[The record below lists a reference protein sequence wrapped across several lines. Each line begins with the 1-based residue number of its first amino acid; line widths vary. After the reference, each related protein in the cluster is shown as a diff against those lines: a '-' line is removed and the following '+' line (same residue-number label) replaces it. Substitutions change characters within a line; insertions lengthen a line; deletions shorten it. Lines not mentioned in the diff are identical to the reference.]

1 MSSRSK
7 RKNTRRHKT
16 LVERKQM
23 ATHYIACDDL
33 SQSLKHHGIQ
43 GQKWGVQNGPPY
55 PLEPGDHSAAEKR
68 ENAGKYGI
76 SSSAAGGPP
85 TGPKEGIDKK
95 KLAIGIGATIGAVA
109 VIGGVTAGA
118 VYYSK
123 NKEQCNASLNSIKTE
138 FLNNPNIKSI
148 TNNIE
153 ANRAYR
159 AEEKR
164 IKERDDSIRKGI
176 EEGKNDILAK
186 YKTEEDFYKLL
197 SNPRIAR
204 TAKVMEV
211 IAKDMDSKGLKYNT
225 VSAKVMSDRQ
235 IKAKL
240 TKQNQDANKE
250 LNKSKSFKAVEKVG
264 EKTGNVTDIVR
275 KVVKPVNDVNNAKN
289 TLLGGITAGVGL
301 VAAGKSLYG
310 YVKNKA
316 GKEPAGK
323 KATLKDEEKKNNK

>member
-1 MSSRSK
+1 MSSRPK
-7 RKNTRRHKT
+7 RKNTRRYKT

-85 TGPKEGIDKK
+85 TGPKEGIDKR

-148 TNNIE
+148 TNKIE
-153 ANRAYR
+153 ADRAYR
-159 AEEKR
+159 AAEKR
-164 IKERDDSIRKGI
+164 IKERDDSIRRGI

-204 TAKVMEV
+204 TTKAMEA
-211 IAKDMDSKGLKYNT
+211 IAKDMDSKGLNYKT

-250 LNKSKSFKAVEKVG
+250 LNKPKVFKAVEKAADKVG
-264 EKTGNVTDIVR
+264 EKTGAVTDIAR
-275 KVVKPVNDVNNAKN
+275 KIVKPVNDINNAKN
-289 TLLGGITAGVGL
+289 SLLGGVAAGVGL
-301 VAAGKSLYG
+301 VTAGKSLYG

-316 GKEPAGK
+316 EK